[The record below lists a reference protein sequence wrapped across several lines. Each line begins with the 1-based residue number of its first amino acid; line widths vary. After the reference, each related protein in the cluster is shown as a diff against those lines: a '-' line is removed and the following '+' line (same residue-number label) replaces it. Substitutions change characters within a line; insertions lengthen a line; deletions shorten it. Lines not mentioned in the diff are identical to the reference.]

1 MPRRASAL
9 ARWLSLAAAPAGRA
23 AGGHR
28 LLPDWQANLKVVS
41 EPERVTTSHLN
52 ELESGRQ
59 AEVPDA
65 AAAA

>member
-1 MPRRASAL
+1 MHTVAVATT
-9 ARWLSLAAAPAGRA
+9 GIA